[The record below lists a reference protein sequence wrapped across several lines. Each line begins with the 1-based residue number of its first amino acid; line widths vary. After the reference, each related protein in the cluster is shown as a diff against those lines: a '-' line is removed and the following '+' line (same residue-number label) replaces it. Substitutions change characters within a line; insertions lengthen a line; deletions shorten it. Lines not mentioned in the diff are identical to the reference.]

1 LQDVVACEVRPK
13 AQALAMVFPAALLGC
28 RAPGSGGPGADAAPR
43 YSLRQIARTSPPR
56 TVSEAVAEIAYARL
70 FDRRFDLEGVAGKLR
85 LGTRTLQRRLARD
98 GQGYR
103 TILQHV
109 RDLHARDLLA
119 GTDLPMTEIAWS
131 LGYDDPAHF
140 SRAFRRTAD
149 MAPTRFRQIA
159 RARG

>member
-1 LQDVVACEVRPK
+1 VRGPAKGASARDGVSGSAARLPCAGVRRAWGRCGAALQPAPDRAH
-13 AQALAMVFPAALLGC
+13 QPAAH
-28 RAPGSGGPGADAAPR
+28 RVRSG
-43 YSLRQIARTSPPR
+43 
-56 TVSEAVAEIAYARL
+56 AEIAYARL